1 MFTDIFIKR
10 PVLAIVVSLL
20 ILLVGARA
28 YQLLTVREYPETQ
41 NAQVTVTTA
50 YPGASADLVKGFI
63 TTPVEREVASANGI
77 DYLESSSVQGLS
89 TVTAHLNLNYDPNEA
104 LTEISSKV
112 DKVRSELPD
121 RANDPAIDL
130 SVGETTSS
138 MYLSF
143 FSDQLAGNQITD
155 YLRRVVQPKLESI
168 DGVER
173 AGILGARTFAM
184 RIWLKPER
192 MAALNVT
199 AGDVREVLEANNY
212 LAAVG
217 NTKGPTLS
225 VALTAGTNVTD
236 PKQFER
242 LILAERD
249 GAIVRLSDVAEIK
262 LGAENYDTSVFHNEQ
277 NATFIGV
284 DVTPKANPLTV
295 AEQIRERFPKI
306 KAGFPE
312 GLKGEIVY
320 DVTQYIDDAI
330 NEVGKTLGEAVL
342 IVIVVMF
349 LFLGSFRAIA
359 VPVMTIPLSLIG
371 VGFIMLALGYSVN
384 LLTLLAMILGIGL
397 VVDDAIIV
405 VENIHRHVEEGLSPF
420 DAAIKGARELAG
432 PVVAMTITLAAVYA
446 PIGFTGGLTGALFQ
460 EFAFTLAGA
469 VIISGVVALTL
480 SPMMCS
486 RLFTAH
492 TGNGGGLV
500 GLLDKAFDRL
510 RWAYEWTLHY
520 ALKARWLVA
529 LFGLAVLYSCY
540 VLYGMIPTELAP
552 QEDQG
557 IIIAQSTAQP
567 NSSID
572 QLETWMREQRE
583 IYQSFPE
590 TQHVFLLNGL
600 SGGSSQARSNTAI
613 AGMNFKPWTERER
626 TSMEVK
632 PLVQQKLGN
641 IAGVQA
647 AAFIPPPLP
656 GGGSGLPVQF
666 VVGSIEDPRQVHE
679 VSQEILGAALQSP
692 KFVFAQSDLKYDR
705 GEVNLKIDRTKARSL
720 GIDMRAL
727 GIDLASMLGGGD
739 VNRFALQ
746 GRSYKVIPQVVRAE
760 RVNAEQILDYR
771 VRTKSGDLVPL
782 STFVS
787 LERVTQPRKLNR
799 FQQLNAATISALPA
813 PGVSMGEAVSF
824 FRNQADRV
832 LPPDYT
838 VDYAGAS
845 RQYVQEG
852 SALVFTF
859 FFALLTIY
867 LVLAAQFESFR
878 DPLIML
884 VSVPMSISGALA
896 FMALGY
902 ASMNVYTQIGLVTLI
917 GVISKHGI
925 LLVQF
930 ANQLQE
936 EGHDKRAAIAHAAG
950 IRLRPILMTTAAL
963 VFAMVP
969 LLIAQGPGAVSR
981 FHIGVVIAA
990 GMTIGTIFTLY
1001 VVPAIYTFIARTRVG
1016 ASDGGN
1022 SQSVRSET
1030 SADPT

>member
-1 MFTDIFIKR
+1 
-10 PVLAIVVSLL
+10 
-20 ILLVGARA
+20 
-28 YQLLTVREYPETQ
+28 
-41 NAQVTVTTA
+41 
-50 YPGASADLVKGFI
+50 
-63 TTPVEREVASANGI
+63 
-77 DYLESSSVQGLS
+77 
-89 TVTAHLNLNYDPNEA
+89 
-104 LTEISSKV
+104 
-112 DKVRSELPD
+112 
-121 RANDPAIDL
+121 
-130 SVGETTSS
+130 
-138 MYLSF
+138 
-143 FSDQLAGNQITD
+143 
-155 YLRRVVQPKLESI
+155 
-168 DGVER
+168 
-173 AGILGARTFAM
+173 
-184 RIWLKPER
+184 
-192 MAALNVT
+192 
-199 AGDVREVLEANNY
+199 
-212 LAAVG
+212 
-217 NTKGPTLS
+217 
-225 VALTAGTNVTD
+225 
-236 PKQFER
+236 
-242 LILAERD
+242 
-249 GAIVRLSDVAEIK
+249 
-262 LGAENYDTSVFHNEQ
+262 
-277 NATFIGV
+277 
-284 DVTPKANPLTV
+284 
-295 AEQIRERFPKI
+295 
-306 KAGFPE
+306 
-312 GLKGEIVY
+312 
-320 DVTQYIDDAI
+320 
-330 NEVGKTLGEAVL
+330 
-342 IVIVVMF
+342 
-349 LFLGSFRAIA
+349 
-359 VPVMTIPLSLIG
+359 
-371 VGFIMLALGYSVN
+371 
-384 LLTLLAMILGIGL
+384 
-397 VVDDAIIV
+397 
-405 VENIHRHVEEGLSPF
+405 
-420 DAAIKGARELAG
+420 
-432 PVVAMTITLAAVYA
+432 
-446 PIGFTGGLTGALFQ
+446 
-460 EFAFTLAGA
+460 
-469 VIISGVVALTL
+469 
-480 SPMMCS
+480 
-486 RLFTAH
+486 
-492 TGNGGGLV
+492 
-500 GLLDKAFDRL
+500 
-510 RWAYEWTLHY
+510 
-520 ALKARWLVA
+520 
-529 LFGLAVLYSCY
+529 
-540 VLYGMIPTELAP
+540 MIPTELAP

-567 NSSID
+567 NASID

-632 PLVQQKLGN
+632 PLVQQKLGG

-656 GGGSGLPVQF
+656 GGGGGLPVQF
-666 VVGSIEDPRQVHE
+666 VVGSIEDPRQVYE
-679 VSQEILGAALQSP
+679 FSQQILGAALKSP

-720 GIDMRAL
+720 GIDMRKL
-727 GIDLASMLGGGD
+727 GVDLASMLGGGD

-771 VRTKSGDLVPL
+771 VRTKSGDLVPV

-787 LERVTQPRKLNR
+787 LERVTKPRKLNR

-813 PGVSMGEAVSF
+813 PGVSMGEAVGF
-824 FRNQADRV
+824 FQNQADRV

-859 FFALLTIY
+859 FFALITIY
-867 LVLAAQFESFR
+867 LVLSAQFESFR

-936 EGHDKRAAIAHAAG
+936 EGHDKRTAIEHAAG

-990 GMTIGTIFTLY
+990 GMTIGTVFTLY
-1001 VVPAIYTFIARTRVG
+1001 VVPAIYTFVARTRVG
-1016 ASDGGN
+1016 GASAA
-1022 SQSVRSET
+1022 T
-1030 SADPT
+1030 